1 MGGCVCPNF
10 GLIKLVACNAH
21 YNDNNDDDVSLKLIN
36 YIYGATASKGS
47 ASHGTFINIVKILK
61 NAHVLSCTS
70 DVGTFVS
77 VKVNLKNT
85 KQKSMTATISYN
97 YKLIHAHAMPHFLCT
112 NQIIIVFWFKRF

>member
-77 VKVNLKNT
+77 VKVNLKTLLKICGVN
-85 KQKSMTATISYN
+85 KI
-97 YKLIHAHAMPHFLCT
+97 KLLARNNPAGMFL
-112 NQIIIVFWFKRF
+112 